1 MSAVLRAELA
11 ALQDDLEKWR
21 AAFSR
26 ETEQRVRLFR
36 ALSALLATGREG
48 TASAHTAART
58 DALRAL
64 EECR

>member
-1 MSAVLRAELA
+1 MSAFLRAELA
-11 ALQDDLEKWR
+11 ALRDDLEKWR
-21 AAFSR
+21 AAFAR
-26 ETEQRVRLFR
+26 ESAQRMRLYR